1 MEDYCPER
9 KWKIGD
15 VCSELYP
22 LQIKQSKCLLVELLR
37 RSWRFSRSDWS
48 RIVSYL
54 AIITL
59 KMSASRFV
67 NVTEKVIKAT
77 EDISIQQST
86 KDVTTSR
93 SVNIV

>member
-15 VCSELYP
+15 VSSELYP

-37 RSWRFSRSDWS
+37 WSWRFSRSDWS

-59 KMSASRFV
+59 KMSALRFV
-67 NVTEKVIKAT
+67 NVTEKVIKAI
-77 EDISIQQST
+77 EDISIWQST
-86 KDVTTSR
+86 KDVITSG